1 MHQYKS
7 MIYDN
12 IFKIIYLKENDMSYI
27 KFKLPDDVKN
37 DLKKV
42 LGTIAESRDSKIRKG
57 MNEVTKS
64 IERNIAKLVV
74 MAEDVSP
81 PEILFHVP
89 LICEEKSIPYAYLSS
104 KKELGNTVRINVGAS
119 AIAIENLG
127 TGNDN
132 ILDALIKKLNDLKK

>member
-1 MHQYKS
+1 

-12 IFKIIYLKENDMSYI
+12 ILKIIYLKENKMSYV
-27 KFKLPDDVKN
+27 KFKVSDNLKN
-37 DLKKV
+37 ELKNALSK
-42 LGTIAESRDSKIRKG
+42 IAESRDSKIRKG

-64 IERNIAKLVV
+64 IERNNAKIVV

-89 LICEEKSIPYAYLSS
+89 LLCEEKLIPYAYLSS

-132 ILDALIKKLNDLKK
+132 VLDAVIKKLEDLKK